1 MKQTTKEW
9 LLAAEDDFLSASKL
23 IEDERLTNVVTF
35 HCQQCL
41 EKCFKAVIEEKS
53 IPLIKS
59 HDLIRLSNLAE
70 LKFNDS
76 DILILTTINE
86 AYIDSRYPGDFGL
99 LPEGKPTQKE
109 AKGFIAICDKVF
121 HSILKEFG

>member
-1 MKQTTKEW
+1 M
-9 LLAAEDDFLSASKL
+9 LLFTVNNVWKNVLKL
-23 IEDERLTNVVTF
+23 L
-35 HCQQCL
+35 L
-41 EKCFKAVIEEKS
+41 KKKG

-70 LKFNDS
+70 VKFNDS